1 MDFIG
6 QKSATHVRK
15 DQYSKYKNYSHN
27 TGGQRLLVQLKYK
40 GTLNLTQFFKMQIKQ
55 DDFFAHQVKI

>member
-1 MDFIG
+1 MDFKG

-27 TGGQRLLVQLKYK
+27 TGGQRLLIQLKYK
-40 GTLNLTQFFKMQIKQ
+40 EILNLTQFFKMQIKTR
-55 DDFFAHQVKI
+55 

>member
-6 QKSATHVRK
+6 QKSAIHVRK

-27 TGGQRLLVQLKYK
+27 TGGQRLLVQLKYRHL
-40 GTLNLTQFFKMQIKQ
+40 TSLNFLKCK
-55 DDFFAHQVKI
+55 